1 MNLSKAPTS
10 PNIERA
16 IARSINFEITIAELA
31 RRSERRAWLIASVAL
46 AMSIVL
52 LSGYFYVLPLKEK
65 VPYLVMAD
73 AYTGTSTVARLVG
86 DFNNNSIT
94 TSEAINRSNIAHF
107 VLARESYDY
116 ALIRLRD
123 WTTVYTMASPAVAAG
138 YTHLHA
144 ATNPDSPYNLYG
156 KSRAIRVS
164 ILSIQLL
171 GSEHGGPQGA
181 SVRFQRSV
189 YDSGNASSRPLDS
202 RIATLQFAYKANLAM
217 DEKDRIENP
226 LGFQVTSYRVDNDY
240 AAAPSVQREDT
251 DPARASE
258 SSTQALTDDGATTG
272 SIGSPGSIAAS
283 ATTSQAAADPAV
295 AGSGP

>member
-1 MNLSKAPTS
+1 MNPPKAPAP

-46 AMSIVL
+46 AMSVVL

-86 DFNNNSIT
+86 DFNSNSIT

-138 YTHLHA
+138 YTRLHA

-171 GSEHGGPQGA
+171 GGEPRHAARCRRSA
-181 SVRFQRSV
+181 SSAASTTAAMRVRGRWTAGSPRCNSPTRRTWKWTKRTGSKTRSV
-189 YDSGNASSRPLDS
+189 SR
-202 RIATLQFAYKANLAM
+202 
-217 DEKDRIENP
+217 
-226 LGFQVTSYRVDNDY
+226 
-240 AAAPSVQREDT
+240 
-251 DPARASE
+251 
-258 SSTQALTDDGATTG
+258 
-272 SIGSPGSIAAS
+272 
-283 ATTSQAAADPAV
+283 
-295 AGSGP
+295 